1 MKKGEIR
8 KALEQMDK
16 KVYFI
21 SLAIVILMVAA
32 LILVPDVVKIVIETA
47 FDFCVNK
54 FGWLYILVSVFCFAL
69 FFYLYFGE
77 YGNIK
82 FGAPEDKPRFSTFSW
97 AAMIFTSGA
106 GSSTIILGFAEP
118 IYYLTN
124 TPFHIKAMSNKA
136 YEYAHMYGQFH
147 WGFSAWAFYN
157 PAIVAIAYVMYV
169 RKENSIRLS
178 NACRSVLHK
187 KSDGWL
193 GHIVDILVVFGIV
206 GSISTSLGIGAP
218 VLSDIIR
225 EVFGIPAQY
234 DFTVKIIVLI
244 IWVLI
249 FGTSVYLG
257 LDKGIQRLSN
267 INVVLAFIFMGLI
280 LLIGPTMQ
288 IFKMEVNS
296 IGLYASDFIKMST
309 YTDPFGEGKFSS
321 EWTVFYWGW
330 WIAFMPMMGMFVGKI
345 SRGRTIKNV
354 MWGQLLWGTLGCCC
368 SFMIF
373 GGYSLYLQQ
382 SGKVDL
388 ATILAEEGNS
398 GAIIAILQTLPMSKI
413 MMLFLCI
420 VCFVYLATT
429 IDSCAY
435 VLAGTT
441 TKRLSYKE
449 DPARWN
455 RILWA
460 VLFCVLSI
468 GLMIIGGLEAVKTIS
483 VLTGLPLIAVLIVLM
498 VSVKRML
505 KEDEEKEEKRK

>member
-1 MKKGEIR
+1 
-8 KALEQMDK
+8 
-16 KVYFI
+16 
-21 SLAIVILMVAA
+21 
-32 LILVPDVVKIVIETA
+32 
-47 FDFCVNK
+47 
-54 FGWLYILVSVFCFAL
+54 
-69 FFYLYFGE
+69 
-77 YGNIK
+77 
-82 FGAPEDKPRFSTFSW
+82 
-97 AAMIFTSGA
+97 
-106 GSSTIILGFAEP
+106 
-118 IYYLTN
+118 
-124 TPFHIKAMSNKA
+124 
-136 YEYAHMYGQFH
+136 
-147 WGFSAWAFYN
+147 
-157 PAIVAIAYVMYV
+157 
-169 RKENSIRLS
+169 
-178 NACRSVLHK
+178 
-187 KSDGWL
+187 
-193 GHIVDILVVFGIV
+193 
-206 GSISTSLGIGAP
+206 
-218 VLSDIIR
+218 
-225 EVFGIPAQY
+225 
-234 DFTVKIIVLI
+234 
-244 IWVLI
+244 
-249 FGTSVYLG
+249 
-257 LDKGIQRLSN
+257 
-267 INVVLAFIFMGLI
+267 
-280 LLIGPTMQ
+280 
-288 IFKMEVNS
+288 MEVNS

>member
-1 MKKGEIR
+1 MR
-8 KALEQMDK
+8 KTGKASNNIIK
-16 KVYFI
+16 IVYI
-21 SLAIVILMVAA
+21 LLAIIWVAVSLLFFLVGSNLGSVGKVIYFL
-32 LILVPDVVKIVIETA
+32 PTVVMLIVIVVGIIHLSKDNYKTRDAVVLAVLPWIFIVVEFA
-47 FDFCVNK
+47 
-54 FGWLYILVSVFCFAL
+54 VSVSQDASRASIEVFMGS
-69 FFYLYFGE
+69 FFQGV
-77 YGNIK
+77 I
-82 FGAPEDKPRFSTFSW
+82 T
-97 AAMIFTSGA
+97 
-106 GSSTIILGFAEP
+106 
-118 IYYLTN
+118 
-124 TPFHIKAMSNKA
+124 
-136 YEYAHMYGQFH
+136 
-147 WGFSAWAFYN
+147 
-157 PAIVAIAYVMYV
+157 
-169 RKENSIRLS
+169 
-178 NACRSVLHK
+178 
-187 KSDGWL
+187 
-193 GHIVDILVVFGIV
+193 GIV
-206 GSISTSLGIGAP
+206 GILIFIVKYTKQDIQENEKLIGAP

-225 EVFGIPAQY
+225 EVFGISAQY